1 MYVGDGGILV
11 MMMMMMPMPMPMRKM
26 PCLLIEMLRREKMVM
41 LRFRWVV
48 VVYHD
53 HGMKQHSF
61 SEDDIWIKTVLYDGV
76 ATVVVVV
83 S

>member
-1 MYVGDGGILV
+1 MYVGDEGILV
-11 MMMMMMPMPMPMRKM
+11 MMMMPMRMRKK
-26 PCLLIEMLRREKMVM
+26 PSLLIEMLRREKMVM
-41 LRFRWVV
+41 VRFRWGV

-61 SEDDIWIKTVLYDGV
+61 SEDDIWIKTVLYDD
-76 ATVVVVV
+76 VVVVV

>member
-1 MYVGDGGILV
+1 MYVGDEGILV
-11 MMMMMMPMPMPMRKM
+11 MMKMMMMRMRKK
-26 PCLLIEMLRREKMVM
+26 PSLLIEMLRREKMVM